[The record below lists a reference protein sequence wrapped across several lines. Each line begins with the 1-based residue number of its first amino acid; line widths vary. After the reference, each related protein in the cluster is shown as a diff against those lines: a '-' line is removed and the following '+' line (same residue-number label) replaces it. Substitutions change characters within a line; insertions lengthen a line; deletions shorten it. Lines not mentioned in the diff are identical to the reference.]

1 MENPVVDS
9 TRPSNPFARL
19 GDFLR
24 RHWRDYA
31 FLFPFAGII
40 VGLDQW
46 TKALVRASIPLGGDW
61 LPEWLAWLA
70 PYARIRH
77 WHNTGAAF
85 GLFQNGALVFAV
97 LAIIVSALIIYYFPH
112 TPRAEWWLRLALGM
126 QLGGALGNLV
136 DRLAFEGRVTDFISV
151 GDFAI
156 FNLADSSI
164 TVGVGVL
171 LLGVWLKERA
181 EKRQAAAAA
190 AGENGG

>member
-1 MENPVVDS
+1 MENPVVDGA
-9 TRPSNPFARL
+9 RASNPFARL
-19 GDFLR
+19 GDYLR

-31 FLFPFAGII
+31 FLFPFAGAI

-46 TKALVRASIPLGGDW
+46 TKVLVRASIPLGGDW

-70 PYARIRH
+70 PYARVRH

-97 LAIIVSALIIYYFPH
+97 LAVIVSALIIYYFPRI
-112 TPRAEWWLRLALGM
+112 PRSEWWLRLALGM

-181 EKRQAAAAA
+181 EKKQSAVEAAEAD
-190 AGENGG
+190 GG